1 MFNDS
6 YLNYRKRKRD
16 LFSELLLFFK
26 LFLLLFCIVFTS
38 NLLLSKLNE
47 RTSWQSLQRGCV
59 EMNVLLLDDE
69 PLELEQ
75 LEYLLQSEFPFWNY
89 FKAGDASQAHSIN
102 LNHEIHLAFLDI
114 NLPGKSGLEFGEELR
129 QSNKEVEI
137 IMVTAC
143 QDFSYAQQSIRIGVV
158 DYLTK
163 PVIENE
169 LLKILS
175 KYKENQFPSIYSGL
189 VQSSLKAIHKRF
201 ADKISLS
208 DIASEVHANPTYLS
222 RKFHEEVGVSFTEY
236 LIQYR
241 IHTAKRLLLANHNWT
256 ISDVAENSGF
266 SSQNYFSTL
275 FRKIEGISP
284 TEFRDK
290 EK

>member
-1 MFNDS
+1 M
-6 YLNYRKRKRD
+6 
-16 LFSELLLFFK
+16 
-26 LFLLLFCIVFTS
+26 
-38 NLLLSKLNE
+38 
-47 RTSWQSLQRGCV
+47 

-75 LEYLLQSEFPFWNY
+75 LEYMLQSEFPLWKF
-89 FKAGDASQAHSIN
+89 FKAADASQAHSIN
-102 LNHEIHLAFLDI
+102 LNHDIGLAFLDI

-129 QSNKEVEI
+129 QSNKDVAI
-137 IMVTAC
+137 IMVSAC

-163 PVIENE
+163 PVIESE

-175 KYKENQFPSIYSGL
+175 KYKENQVSQNYSNL
-189 VQSSLKAIHKRF
+189 IQCSLKAIHEKF
-201 ADKISLS
+201 SEKISLS

-222 RKFHEEVGVSFTEY
+222 RKFHEEVGVAFSEY

-241 IHTAKRLLLANHNWT
+241 IHTAKRLLMANPNWT

-284 TEFRDK
+284 KEYREK
-290 EK
+290 EKSQSIKL